1 VRPPITDTSA
11 QHPARDRALTAM
23 PKPAP
28 RRAAFSLQ
36 SAGSRAEKDS
46 ARKAC
51 EWLAKIPSDRLTAEQ
66 HIQRIFVVSAFA
78 IARPAV
84 FRKTKIELGRL
95 AGELPKFPFGRFP
108 GDPFFAVAGHRLL
121 TCLGVSAETLAEVTK
136 AVQSV
141 LFGIEQNELATP
153 LWAGLLFGKDR
164 SSFLAAPNP
173 ADLATLLGG
182 DRELVMETC
191 RVLMHISCCGTIPVQ
206 APHLHSALPL
216 LCVSYARSFDV
227 EAVCRLLR
235 ACAYIGIGDSTQCRW
250 AREWLLH
257 QQQSDGRFGMLD
269 LEAHRGGWSSEP
281 VDLNLLPT
289 LEALWSLT
297 ELASPGIL
305 VRCHDVFPFLGQ
317 AAHQGKR

>member
-1 VRPPITDTSA
+1 VRPPITDINRTEI
-11 QHPARDRALTAM
+11 H
-23 PKPAP
+23 
-28 RRAAFSLQ
+28 
-36 SAGSRAEKDS
+36 S

-51 EWLAKIPSDRLTAEQ
+51 EWLARIPSGRLTAEQ

-84 FRKTKIELGRL
+84 FRKTRVDLSRL
-95 AGELPKFPFGRFP
+95 ASELPRFPASRCP
-108 GDPFFAVAGHRLL
+108 GDPFFAIAAHRLL
-121 TCLGVSAETLAEVTK
+121 TSLGVVTDGFAEVTK

-141 LFGIEQNELATP
+141 LFGDEQNELATP
-153 LWAGLLFGKDR
+153 LWADLLLPGDENGHLPFI
-164 SSFLAAPNP
+164 SAPNL

-191 RVLMHISCCGTIPVQ
+191 RVLMHASCCGTIPVQ
-206 APHLHSALPL
+206 APHLDSALPL

-235 ACAYIGIGDSTQCRW
+235 ACTYIGIADSTQCRS

-257 QQQSDGRFGMLD
+257 QQQSDGRFGLLD
-269 LEAHRGGWSSEP
+269 LEAQRGGWSSEP

-289 LEALWSLT
+289 MEALWSLT
-297 ELASPGIL
+297 ELASPGLL
-305 VRCHDVFPFLGQ
+305 VRSHDVFP
-317 AAHQGKR
+317 QGVGSDSRSGSRGV

>member
-1 VRPPITDTSA
+1 MTDI
-11 QHPARDRALTAM
+11 
-23 PKPAP
+23 
-28 RRAAFSLQ
+28 
-36 SAGSRAEKDS
+36 SRAEIRS

-51 EWLAKIPSDRLTAEQ
+51 EWLARIPSDRLTAEQ

-84 FRKTKIELGRL
+84 FRKTKIDLTRL
-95 AGELPKFPFGRFP
+95 ASELPKFPWRRSP
-108 GDPFFAVAGHRLL
+108 GDPFFAIAAYRLL
-121 TCLGVSAETLAEVTK
+121 TSLSIITETLAEITK

-141 LFGIEQNELATP
+141 LFGVEQNELATP
-153 LWAGLLFGKDR
+153 LWADLLLPRDGNGHVP
-164 SSFLAAPNP
+164 SASAPNL

-191 RVLMHISCCGTIPVQ
+191 RVLMHTSCCGTIPVQ
-206 APHLHSALPL
+206 APHLDSALPL

-235 ACAYIGIGDSTQCRW
+235 ACAYIGIGGSTQCRW

-257 QQQSDGRFGMLD
+257 QQQSDGRFGLLD
-269 LEAHRGGWSSEP
+269 LEAQRGGWSSEP

-289 LEALWSLT
+289 MEALWSLS
-297 ELASPGIL
+297 ELTSPGIL
-305 VRCHDVFPFLGQ
+305 VRSLEILRPRTGEE
-317 AAHQGKR
+317 